1 MARPPKEGLEYFPL
15 YVDIFDNEII
25 DAISGEFGLLGEM
38 TVIKLLCEI
47 YKNGYFLEWNDLTR
61 AKLARRL
68 SGADLELLNKIIE
81 RLVAYGFF
89 DKELFEAENVLT
101 SETIQE
107 IFFEATKRRKR
118 DENMPFLVN
127 VNNNPSKCNINPSKC
142 NNMSAETPQ
151 SKSKSKSKSKSESES
166 KSESKSESEREI
178 KSKNE
183 SVCSNDPQSEDIIY
197 SLGNEQL
204 THTQYNSLL
213 KEFDKETVNAII
225 DRIINKP
232 YYGCL
237 NVDRIRSWCAEAK
250 KYKQTYKPIKVNAF
264 SDYSNKHD
272 YNMDAISDMILQEVV
287 LKGG

>member
-1 MARPPKEGLEYFPL
+1 MARPTKEGLDYFPL
-15 YVDIFDNEII
+15 DVNIFDDEII
-25 DAISGEFGLLGEM
+25 DAISGEFGLVGEM
-38 TVIKLLCEI
+38 AVIKLLCEI
-47 YKNGYFLEWNDLTR
+47 YKNGYYIEWNNLTR

-68 SGADLELLNKIIE
+68 AGIDLDLLDRIIE
-81 RLVAYGFF
+81 RLVSYNFF
-89 DKELFEAENVLT
+89 DAELFESENVLT
-101 SETIQE
+101 SKKIQE
-107 IFFEATKRRKR
+107 IFFEVTKRRKR
-118 DENMPFLVN
+118 DENTPFLVN

-142 NNMSAETPQ
+142 NIMYAETPQ
-151 SKSKSKSKSKSESES
+151 SKVKES
-166 KSESKSESEREI
+166 KVKESKV
-178 KSKNE
+178 KQSK
-183 SVCSNDPQSEDIIY
+183 VCNDSQSENIIY

-272 YNMDAISDMILQEVV
+272 YNMDAISDMILQEVA